1 LNNGE
6 KNCFLPIVQLM
17 QMSNHSIQLSRYV
30 TTFPCPDKPGRVLLL
45 ATRSCAILELSE
57 GMWAAVRGGNEITE
71 NNRETLVELGVMVSD
86 RDVERSEILETF
98 NRANA
103 RKRPFT
109 ALVTLTLE
117 CNLACPYC
125 FEDPF
130 RGRFVMSDA
139 TAKELVSFLIRKMAD
154 GLDVKVDFYGG
165 EALLA
170 LPRLKEIAGHLH
182 EAAQMHGVSFCFGI
196 ITNGTLLSRTVVQE
210 LIPIGLNNARLTL
223 DGPPD
228 IHNRQRPF
236 ASGAESFDVILR
248 NVRDTCELL
257 QLELG
262 GNYTREN
269 YHRFPEM
276 LDILLQTGIRPDAL
290 SAVGFFPVFPKADG
304 SKSSEC
310 TTACAG
316 CDEPWMIEAG
326 LFLREEAMRR
336 GFPVPKL
343 RTNACM
349 VEFENDL
356 VVNYDGSLYKCPA
369 FMGNEELRIGSLTE
383 GIKDYRESHSLDVW
397 KNDECLD
404 CAYLP
409 LCFGGCRFLRRLKT
423 GAIDGVDCRK
433 ALLDES
439 LERIVRQDLKF
450 DHPQSE

>member
-1 LNNGE
+1 
-6 KNCFLPIVQLM
+6 M
-17 QMSNHSIQLSRYV
+17 QLSRYI
-30 TTFPCPDKPGRVLLL
+30 TTFSCLDKPGRVLLL
-45 ATRSCAILELSE
+45 ATRSCAVLELSE
-57 GMWAAVRGGNEITE
+57 GMWASVRDGGEITE
-71 NNRETLVELGVMVSD
+71 NNREILIELGVLVPD
-86 RDVERSEILETF
+86 RDVERDEILETF
-98 NRANA
+98 NHANA

-109 ALVTLTLE
+109 TLVTLTLE

-130 RGRFVMSDA
+130 RGRFMMSDA
-139 TAKELVSFLIRKMAD
+139 TANELVSFLTGKMAG

-170 LPRLKEIAGHLH
+170 LPQLKEIAGYLH
-182 EAAQMHGVSFCFGI
+182 KAAQLHSVSFSFGI
-196 ITNGTLLSRTVVQE
+196 ITNGTLLSRAVVQE
-210 LIPIGLNNARLTL
+210 LVPLGLNNARLTL

-236 ASGAESFDVILR
+236 VSGAGSFDVILG
-248 NVRDTCELL
+248 NIKDTCELL

-262 GNYTREN
+262 SNYTREN
-269 YHRFPEM
+269 YHHFPKM

-310 TTACAG
+310 STACAG

-326 LFLREEAMRR
+326 LFLREEAIRR

-349 VEFENDL
+349 VEFENDV

-383 GIKDYRESHSLDVW
+383 GIKDYRESHNLDVW
-397 KNDECLD
+397 KNDECLE

-433 ALLDES
+433 ALLDAS
-439 LERIVRQDLKF
+439 LERIVRQDLEL
-450 DHPQSE
+450 DQNQSE